1 MRGRRLIGI
10 GCVLATVL
18 LAVTPMVPTA
28 RAETVQNKI
37 DPALRE
43 RMQAHPLSL
52 LPIIVEMEP
61 ATAPTAGAAN
71 VDRAN
76 EAMDL
81 LRLYGTPVA
90 GLALI
95 DSAAGFANAPGI
107 EAISLSPTVAYVQL
121 DATVAPARGL
131 GPVPPP
137 PSAHPPP
144 PLPLPTAPP
153 TPAPTAPA
161 TPAPTAAPTSSPT
174 LTPTPAPSPTP
185 SPQPTPPAKKPA
197 EELDFAARLLR
208 AKKKAMEERDKNK

>member
-1 MRGRRLIGI
+1 MRGRRQTGM
-10 GCVLATVL
+10 GGVHETVL
-18 LAVTPMVPTA
+18 LTVTPMVPTA
-28 RAETVQNKI
+28 RAEPIQNKI

-76 EAMDL
+76 EAIDL

-107 EAISLSPTVAYVQL
+107 ESISLSPTVAYGHL
-121 DATVAPARGL
+121 DATVAPALGL
-131 GPVPPP
+131 EPLPTPPP
-137 PSAHPPP
+137 APTPP

-153 TPAPTAPA
+153 TPAPTAP
-161 TPAPTAAPTSSPT
+161 
-174 LTPTPAPSPTP
+174 PTPVPT
-185 SPQPTPPAKKPA
+185 
-197 EELDFAARLLR
+197 
-208 AKKKAMEERDKNK
+208 